1 MTGVAN
7 FLGVIG
13 IIGSLVFVG
22 LELRQN
28 QQIAKVS
35 AYQALTEQ
43 IAAYNQVML
52 TEPEIN
58 RVRIA
63 ALENEELSDSEEKLY
78 RGFWRMLQRQA
89 ELAYLQYEM
98 A

>member
-22 LELRQN
+22 LGLRQN

-63 ALENEELSDSEEKLY
+63 ALENEELSDSEEERY

-89 ELAYLQYEM
+89 EFAYLQYEM

>member
-22 LELRQN
+22 LGLRQN